1 MRFSQFLREDALEL
15 ALPTDVRSA
24 IIDRGGKIYQVGG
37 AVRDEML
44 GKVSKDLDLLV
55 VGIELK
61 DLATLLARF
70 GKTNL
75 VGKAFG
81 IIKFVPEGAT
91 EEIDISVPRIDSK
104 STGKGHKD
112 FEVKLGKGITLTQD
126 QLRRDFWMNAIAKD
140 IETGE
145 MHDIEGK
152 GQFDIDNK
160 QISVINPKAFEDD
173 PLRMLRAIQFASRFG
188 FKIEASTMKEIK
200 NNVAKIKTVSAE
212 RFQEEFK
219 KLFEKSETPS
229 VGLELLHETGIMD
242 QILPRAKNDIM
253 IHRIINKL
261 DKKAFPAFL
270 ATIAR
275 DYEYGVGDAL
285 QKIMKLSN
293 ADKQSARSVI
303 EYAKN
308 VKKFDD
314 WFTVQYIQK
323 KTEQDIMNIDEYAK
337 AVNFQ
342 TLSQIIQNLKRRKI
356 PTSLKELGVNGRDMM
371 REGFKGRTI
380 GEALDYM
387 LELAVKEGINNRGT
401 LIRKA
406 KEKYGIKEEFFYEE
420 KDGYYAVVLDG
431 SSRDKVEKL
440 AQFEE
445 IESDHVTIAY
455 RPDDSIGDIL
465 DTQLGRSYNIISK
478 LYVANDEIDALVVDV
493 IGLKRQDPGLA
504 HVTISH
510 KRGVEAKESNN
521 LIRKPKYREKQIF
534 KMRGILEFVAKK

>member
-1 MRFSQFLREDALEL
+1 
-15 ALPTDVRSA
+15 
-24 IIDRGGKIYQVGG
+24 
-37 AVRDEML
+37 
-44 GKVSKDLDLLV
+44 
-55 VGIELK
+55 
-61 DLATLLARF
+61 
-70 GKTNL
+70 
-75 VGKAFG
+75 
-81 IIKFVPEGAT
+81 
-91 EEIDISVPRIDSK
+91 
-104 STGKGHKD
+104 
-112 FEVKLGKGITLTQD
+112 
-126 QLRRDFWMNAIAKD
+126 
-140 IETGE
+140 
-145 MHDIEGK
+145 
-152 GQFDIDNK
+152 
-160 QISVINPKAFEDD
+160 
-173 PLRMLRAIQFASRFG
+173 
-188 FKIEASTMKEIK
+188 MKEIK

-212 RFQEEFK
+212 RFQEEFR

-229 VGLELLHETGIMD
+229 VGLELLHETGIMN

-275 DYEYGVGDAL
+275 DYEYGVGDVL
-285 QKIMKLSN
+285 QKTMKLSN

-356 PTSLKELGVNGRDMM
+356 PTSLKELGINGRDMM

-380 GEALDYM
+380 GDALDYM

-465 DTQLGRSYNIISK
+465 DTQLGRSYNIMSK

-493 IGLKRQDPGLA
+493 VGLKRQDPGPA
-504 HVTISH
+504 HITISH
-510 KRGVEAKESNN
+510 KRGVEPKESNN
-521 LIRKPKYREKQIF
+521 LIRKPKYREKQMF
-534 KMRGILEFVAKK
+534 KMRGVLEFVAKK